1 MKENGKEAIC
11 GCIIAVVFIIIF
23 FGTLLIDSYMSRK
36 LEIEKEKTK
45 QLEIEKGVVIQND

>member
-1 MKENGKEAIC
+1 MKENGKEVIC
-11 GCIIAVVFIIIF
+11 GCIIAVVFIIVF